1 MKKRQ
6 HGNGSV
12 AQRFLHSSFFI
23 LPSSFPAMAGIVIE
37 YETAK

>member
-1 MKKRQ
+1 MMNEETSAWKRQ
-6 HGNGSV
+6 RRPAV
-12 AQRFLHSSFFI
+12 SSFFI